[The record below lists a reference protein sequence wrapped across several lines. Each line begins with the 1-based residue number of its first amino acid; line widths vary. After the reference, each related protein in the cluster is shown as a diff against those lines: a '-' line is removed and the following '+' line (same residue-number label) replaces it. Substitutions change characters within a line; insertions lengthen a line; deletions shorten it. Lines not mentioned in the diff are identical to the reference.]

1 MSKNTEV
8 KCPSC
13 KEVFK
18 VDDSVYT
25 DIVKQVRDQQFQD
38 ELNNRLESAQKEKQS
53 ALQLKESELKIAFQ
67 QQLAEKQSAIEA
79 LKHKS
84 KSELFDEVSK
94 KEKQLQELKSK
105 IDRAETE
112 KKLALSNAVK
122 DVEKERD
129 QLVNDVKLKEAEKQT
144 ADLDNKIQELLN
156 SAKSQAET
164 ISKNIVDKTAQ
175 AISSKEKN
183 SLERIKQIEISA
195 IQSIKNQASIEL
207 NNMITNY
214 LSNLSDSDR
223 NKVLEKS
230 VSDFKSIN

>member
-1 MSKNTEV
+1 MFEDPKFWLLVSF
-8 KCPSC
+8 
-13 KEVFK
+13 VFFVILMIK
-18 VDDSVYT
+18 PFKSML
-25 DIVKQVRDQQFQD
+25 IGGLDQ
-38 ELNNRLESAQKEKQS
+38 
-53 ALQLKESELKIAFQ
+53 KI
-67 QQLAEKQSAIEA
+67 EEI
-79 LKHKS
+79 KS
-84 KSELFDEVSK
+84 NINSS
-94 KEKQLQELKSK
+94 LKSFS
-105 IDRAETE
+105 DAET
-112 KKLALSNAVK
+112 
-122 DVEKERD
+122 
-129 QLVNDVKLKEAEKQT
+129 KLKEAEKQT

>member
-1 MSKNTEV
+1 MEHVCS
-8 KCPSC
+8 
-13 KEVFK
+13 
-18 VDDSVYT
+18 DDE
-25 DIVKQVRDQQFQD
+25 ILVRVQGEACLDQ
-38 ELNNRLESAQKEKQS
+38 
-53 ALQLKESELKIAFQ
+53 KI
-67 QQLAEKQSAIEA
+67 EEI
-79 LKHKS
+79 KS
-84 KSELFDEVSK
+84 NINSS
-94 KEKQLQELKSK
+94 LKSFS
-105 IDRAETE
+105 DAET
-112 KKLALSNAVK
+112 
-122 DVEKERD
+122 
-129 QLVNDVKLKEAEKQT
+129 KLKEAEKQT

-230 VSDFKSIN
+230 VSDFKSLN

>member
-1 MSKNTEV
+1 MFEDPKFWLLVSFVLFVILMIK
-8 KCPSC
+8 P
-13 KEVFK
+13 FK
-18 VDDSVYT
+18 SML
-25 DIVKQVRDQQFQD
+25 IGGLDQ
-38 ELNNRLESAQKEKQS
+38 
-53 ALQLKESELKIAFQ
+53 KI
-67 QQLAEKQSAIEA
+67 EEI
-79 LKHKS
+79 KS
-84 KSELFDEVSK
+84 NINSS
-94 KEKQLQELKSK
+94 LKSFS
-105 IDRAETE
+105 DAET
-112 KKLALSNAVK
+112 
-122 DVEKERD
+122 
-129 QLVNDVKLKEAEKQT
+129 KLKEAEKQT

-214 LSNLSDSDR
+214 LSNLFDSDR